1 METRLLGRMLEVRKK
16 EKVLTFSWASKISRS
31 ACQDVM
37 SAIQSIVSLLVPGPG
52 YIYTAANEFFIVN
65 GEPSSPQPQPT
76 HRKETFI
83 DQKA

>member
-1 METRLLGRMLEVRKK
+1 
-16 EKVLTFSWASKISRS
+16 
-31 ACQDVM
+31 M

-65 GEPSSPQPQPT
+65 GEPSSPQPQPP

-83 DQKA
+83 DQKSKKFDKNAWDLFRIMIIFRSCPNGKIECTF